1 MIPRDAALFSEDMS
15 LEQTG
20 QMAVRCQEGLGDPP
34 ASTVRQEEGPVLLAL
49 EGQPAVTALPRAQR
63 LRVGQAGRGEVM
75 GVTGV
80 VTSCLSLSTHY
91 APSSYLGPS
100 RAASCV
106 IFTHPLRHFAG
117 GN

>member
-1 MIPRDAALFSEDMS
+1 MLP
-15 LEQTG
+15 
-20 QMAVRCQEGLGDPP
+20 
-34 ASTVRQEEGPVLLAL
+34 AL
-49 EGQPAVTALPRAQR
+49 EGQPAVTTSPRAQR

-80 VTSCLSLSTHY
+80 VISCLSLSTHY

-100 RAASCV
+100 HAASCV
-106 IFTHPLRHFAG
+106 IFTHPLCHFAG

>member
-1 MIPRDAALFSEDMS
+1 M
-15 LEQTG
+15 
-20 QMAVRCQEGLGDPP
+20 
-34 ASTVRQEEGPVLLAL
+34 LLAL
-49 EGQPAVTALPRAQR
+49 EGQPAMTASPRAQR

-100 RAASCV
+100 CAASCV